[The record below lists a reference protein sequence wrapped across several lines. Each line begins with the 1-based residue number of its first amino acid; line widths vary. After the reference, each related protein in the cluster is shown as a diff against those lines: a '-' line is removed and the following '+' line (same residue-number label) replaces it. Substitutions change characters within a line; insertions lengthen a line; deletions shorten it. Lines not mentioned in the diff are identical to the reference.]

1 MPSSLVSL
9 LDGMGVEKAH
19 MCGHHLGG
27 TIAQDMAASYPNR
40 VGRLVSEE
48 TAFCTQCSRWERMQ
62 TSVAGYFSV

>member
-1 MPSSLVSL
+1 
-9 LDGMGVEKAH
+9 